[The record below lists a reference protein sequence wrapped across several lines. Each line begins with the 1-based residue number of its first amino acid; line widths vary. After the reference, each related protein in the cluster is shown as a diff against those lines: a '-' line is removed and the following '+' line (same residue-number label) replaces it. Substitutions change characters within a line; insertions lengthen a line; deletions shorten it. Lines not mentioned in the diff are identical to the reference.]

1 MTPERGTRDF
11 GGSGR
16 LCTAGKVHPM
26 QDTTAPTE
34 ARQKLAELIH
44 DVKFAMLTTT
54 DTDGTLRSRP
64 MATQKEEFDGDLWFF
79 TGKSSHKVAEIDAD
93 HRVNLSF
100 SDPSASKYVSV
111 SGTARLVQDRA
122 KAEKMWTVAYKAWF
136 PKGLEDPDLC
146 LLRVT
151 PTQAEYWDT
160 PGSAIAH
167 AVGFVK
173 AIATGQRADPG
184 DHQKLTLK

>member
-1 MTPERGTRDF
+1 
-11 GGSGR
+11 
-16 LCTAGKVHPM
+16 M
-26 QDTTAPTE
+26 QDTTPTE
-34 ARQKLAELIH
+34 ARTKLGELIH

-79 TGKSSHKVAEIDAD
+79 TGRGSHKVAEIDAD
-93 HRVNLSF
+93 HRVNLSY
-100 SDPSASKYVSV
+100 SDPGSSKYVSV
-111 SGTARLVQDRA
+111 SGTARLVQDPA
-122 KAEKMWTVAYKAWF
+122 KAEKMWTPFYKAWF

-160 PGSAIAH
+160 PGSTIVHAI
-167 AVGFVK
+167 GLVK
-173 AIATGQRADPG
+173 AIATGQRANPG
-184 DHQKLTLK
+184 EHEKLDLK